1 MHEFYQA
8 PGSHALANDTVTIGF
23 LKAQAST
30 LCHIPDLGFR
40 YITLCGSR
48 WIRILAQ

>member
-8 PGSHALANDTVTIGF
+8 PGSHAVANDTVTIGF

-30 LCHIPDLGFR
+30 L
-40 YITLCGSR
+40 
-48 WIRILAQ
+48 